1 MIKKQHDK
9 ETTIVLVLS
18 CIMAFSLVG
27 CSEKL
32 TTTEDLI
39 TKARE
44 EITVADA
51 ETMEVQLAVKYIEDD
66 KALMWFITG
75 NEYQMYCYFP
85 MVFDVMG
92 EEEYVFVQCH
102 KAMGRGEDI
111 AVFQWHGGYS
121 FLVNNPK
128 CKMIQI
134 IGNVEGLGT
143 VTEVKIEEGE
153 YPFHYYYE
161 LLPQEYI
168 FLDAEGNEIQ

>member
-1 MIKKQHDK
+1 MIKKQL
-9 ETTIVLVLS
+9 IVLVLS

-75 NEYQMYCYFP
+75 NEYQMHRYFP

-92 EEEYVFVQCH
+92 AEEYVFVQCH
-102 KAMGRGEDI
+102 KAMERGEDI

-128 CKMIQI
+128 CKTIQI
-134 IGNVEGLGT
+134 TGDMGSIT
-143 VTEVKIEEGE
+143 QVKILEGG

-161 LLPQEYI
+161 QLPQEYI
-168 FLDAEGNEIQ
+168 FLDAEGNQIQ

>member
-1 MIKKQHDK
+1 MINKKL
-9 ETTIVLVLS
+9 IVLVLS

-39 TKARE
+39 AKARE

-51 ETMEVQLAVKYIEDD
+51 ETMEVQFAVKYIEDD

-75 NEYQMYCYFP
+75 NEYQMHRYFP

-92 EEEYVFVQCH
+92 AEEYVFVQCH
-102 KAMGRGEDI
+102 KAMERGEDI

-134 IGNVEGLGT
+134 TGNIEGLST
-143 VTEVKIEEGE
+143 VTEIKIEEGE
-153 YPFHYYYE
+153 YPFHYYCE